1 VISNS
6 EVVASA
12 EWAQL
17 GYRLIQIDD
26 GWQHAYGDWRPN
38 TKFGSGMKQLSDELA
53 KRGQTTGVWTAP
65 FLVSASSDLAESA
78 PDDWFLRHPVTG
90 SREVDHRHQVF
101 GPMYVL
107 DARKAAVRRHL
118 EETFAGLRTAGIRY
132 FKLDFLYAG
141 AYAGLAALRAGVE
154 AIRRGVGDES
164 YILACGAPLLPMAG
178 LVEGCRI
185 GQDTASPIFN
195 FELGAPEPTTFG
207 DEVRSVG
214 RNLAARS
221 QLRAWFQLDPDV
233 ALVGGNLSLGQAR
246 QLVTLAAL
254 SGGPFFASD
263 NLGALP
269 PERRA
274 LLTNPDVLALVGGP
288 PAEPEWEPHGNDLP
302 PAVWRR
308 DDVVAV
314 FNWTGETRTFSVPV
328 TASAEGVHDLW
339 DGAPLETTEGRLQID
354 VEPSSARLVRV
365 GRRVG

>member
-1 VISNS
+1 LALAARTADRVGTAFRAHGDQLNVVNVAPQALVVDPVLWKPKPGSTWRGEEVELRSGSDARTTLAAIVGSDGTGRRQAARRRESAKVPRGWLSWYHYGPWVSREDVISNS

-141 AYAGLAALRAGVE
+141 AYAGLAALRA
-154 AIRRGVGDES
+154 R
-164 YILACGAPLLPMAG
+164 M
-178 LVEGCRI
+178 
-185 GQDTASPIFN
+185 
-195 FELGAPEPTTFG
+195 
-207 DEVRSVG
+207 
-214 RNLAARS
+214 
-221 QLRAWFQLDPDV
+221 
-233 ALVGGNLSLGQAR
+233 
-246 QLVTLAAL
+246 
-254 SGGPFFASD
+254 
-263 NLGALP
+263 
-269 PERRA
+269 
-274 LLTNPDVLALVGGP
+274 
-288 PAEPEWEPHGNDLP
+288 
-302 PAVWRR
+302 
-308 DDVVAV
+308 
-314 FNWTGETRTFSVPV
+314 
-328 TASAEGVHDLW
+328 
-339 DGAPLETTEGRLQID
+339 
-354 VEPSSARLVRV
+354 
-365 GRRVG
+365 